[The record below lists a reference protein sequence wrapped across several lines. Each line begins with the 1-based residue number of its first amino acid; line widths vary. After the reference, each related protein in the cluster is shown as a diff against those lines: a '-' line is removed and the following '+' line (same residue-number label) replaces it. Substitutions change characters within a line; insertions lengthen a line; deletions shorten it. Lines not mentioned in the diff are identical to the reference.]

1 MHNYV
6 MSQLG
11 KSLQVVRGVHILNR
25 RKNIIVGIICLVLV
39 TSVISFLASAFIF
52 SAWSKL
58 NPRYQ
63 ISFDPKTV
71 SIENI
76 RKFNQ
81 VRSILKKDYYKE
93 VDENILLEGA
103 IAGMADSLED
113 PYTVYFNKEQMEMF
127 MEKSDGSYVGIGV
140 SITMD
145 TSGLLTIV
153 EPFENSPAKEV
164 GMLQGD
170 KIIKVDDKDVTGIR
184 DENLI
189 ISMIRGPENTE
200 VKITVYRPSEGKY
213 VDFDII
219 RKRIKLLNIKS
230 EVLPDNIGYV
240 KIIVFDAEI
249 ARYFE
254 ESVNQLLAQGIEGLI
269 IDLRD
274 NPGGSY
280 DQVVKIADALL
291 PKGLIVYT
299 EDREKN
305 RKEEN
310 SDARELNIPITVLV
324 NENSASASEILAG
337 ALKDHKK
344 GTLIGTRTFGKGLVQ
359 EVVPLED
366 GSGLKATVAKYFTP
380 SGVCIH
386 DIGIK
391 PDLEVQVP
399 EKYKNLP
406 ASQIPKGE
414 DIQLQTAIEVLRAK
428 LQ

>member
-1 MHNYV
+1 
-6 MSQLG
+6 
-11 KSLQVVRGVHILNR
+11 LNR
-25 RKNIIVGIICLVLV
+25 RKSIIVGIICLVLA
-39 TSVISFLASAFIF
+39 TSVISFLVSAFVF
-52 SAWSKL
+52 SAWNKL
-58 NPRYQ
+58 NPKHQ
-63 ISFDPKTV
+63 LFFDPRTV
-71 SIENI
+71 SIENV

-81 VRSILKKDYYKE
+81 VRSILKENYYEE
-93 VDENILLEGA
+93 VDENVLLEGA
-103 IAGMADSLED
+103 IAGMANSLGD
-113 PYTVYFNKEQMEMF
+113 PYTVYFNKDQMEMF

-145 TSGLLTIV
+145 SSGLLTIV
-153 EPFENSPAKEV
+153 EPFENSPAKEA

-170 KIIKVDDKDVTGIR
+170 KIIKVDGKDVTGIR

-213 VDFDII
+213 VDFEIV
-219 RKRIKLLNIKS
+219 RKRIKILNIKS
-230 EVLPDNIGYV
+230 EVVQDKIGYV
-240 KIIVFDAEI
+240 KIIVFDSEI
-249 ARYFE
+249 ARYFK
-254 ESVNQLLAQGIEGLI
+254 ESVNQLLAQGAEGLI

-280 DQVVKIADALL
+280 DQVVEIADALL
-291 PKGLIVYT
+291 PEGLIVYT

-305 RKEEN
+305 RKEKY
-310 SDARELNIPITVLV
+310 SDAKELNIPIAVLV
-324 NENSASASEILAG
+324 NGNSASASEILAG

-344 GTLIGTRTFGKGLVQ
+344 GILIGTKTFGKGLVQ

-366 GSGLKATVAKYFTP
+366 GSGLKVTVAKYFTP
-380 SGVCIH
+380 SGVCIQ

-399 EKYKNLP
+399 EKYKNFP
-406 ASQIPKGE
+406 VSQIPKDE
-414 DIQLQTAIEVLRAK
+414 DIQLQTAVEVLRAK

>member
-1 MHNYV
+1 
-6 MSQLG
+6 
-11 KSLQVVRGVHILNR
+11 LNR
-25 RKNIIVGIICLVLV
+25 RKSIIVGIICLVLA
-39 TSVISFLASAFIF
+39 TSVISFLVSAFVF
-52 SAWSKL
+52 SAWNKL
-58 NPRYQ
+58 NPKHQ
-63 ISFDPKTV
+63 LFFDPRTV
-71 SIENI
+71 SIENV

-81 VRSILKKDYYKE
+81 VRSILKENYYEE
-93 VDENILLEGA
+93 VDENVLLEGA
-103 IAGMADSLED
+103 IAGMANSLGD
-113 PYTVYFNKEQMEMF
+113 PYTVYFNKDQMEMF

-145 TSGLLTIV
+145 SSGLLTIV
-153 EPFENSPAKEV
+153 EPFENSPAKEA

-170 KIIKVDDKDVTGIR
+170 KIIKVDGKDVTGIR

-213 VDFDII
+213 VDFEIV
-219 RKRIKLLNIKS
+219 RKRIKILNIKS
-230 EVLPDNIGYV
+230 EVVQDKIGYV
-240 KIIVFDAEI
+240 KIIVFDSEI
-249 ARYFE
+249 ARYFK
-254 ESVNQLLAQGIEGLI
+254 ESVNQLLAQGAEGLI

-280 DQVVKIADALL
+280 DQVVEIADALL
-291 PKGLIVYT
+291 PEGLIVYT

-305 RKEEN
+305 RKEKY
-310 SDARELNIPITVLV
+310 SDAKELNIPIAVLV
-324 NENSASASEILAG
+324 NGNSASASEILAG

-344 GTLIGTRTFGKGLVQ
+344 GILIGAKTFGKGLVQ

-366 GSGLKATVAKYFTP
+366 GSGLKVTVAKYFTP
-380 SGVCIH
+380 SGVCIQ

-399 EKYKNLP
+399 EKYKNFP
-406 ASQIPKGE
+406 ASQIPKDE
-414 DIQLQTAIEVLRAK
+414 DIQLQTAVEVLRAK